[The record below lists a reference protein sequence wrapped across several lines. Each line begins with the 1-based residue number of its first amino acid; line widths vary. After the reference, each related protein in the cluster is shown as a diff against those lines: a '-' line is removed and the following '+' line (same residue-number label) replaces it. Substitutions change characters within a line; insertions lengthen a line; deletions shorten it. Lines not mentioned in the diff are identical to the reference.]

1 MEHVLENIWVQIA
14 ALIVVYGAIVLIR
27 SRIRRWPRRISALDI
42 FTPFILVACVSL
54 MMQLRFLLLW
64 FILGWLIICIIF
76 LLIIGLKNRVLL
88 YRQYFKGIWRLSSL
102 YLLIWYIVGI
112 GVTFI

>member
-76 LLIIGLKNRVLL
+76 LLIIGLKKTE
-88 YRQYFKGIWRLSSL
+88 YYC
-102 YLLIWYIVGI
+102 I
-112 GVTFI
+112 GSISRESGD